1 MPFPVTYVIEQL
13 APSETFVRRE
23 LDLLRRRNWPIFTR
37 LLVGGKG
44 PLAFALR
51 NCPEGF
57 RWRFLKAACARLGE
71 ELFRSPITAAR
82 IAKRLPQAASLAQ
95 KVVETDSRLI
105 HAQFAGITADLAGIA
120 AHTLGVPWTCA
131 VHAHDVFTAPPRVL
145 FRRLRTAKGVVACSH
160 RAAETVTRCGLP
172 PERISVIYHSLP
184 LNDFPCDTIQT
195 EGVLLSAGRLEPKK
209 GIDTLLRACAIL
221 SKRNAQFA
229 CVIVGSGR
237 EEASL
242 RKLAEKL
249 DLGKT
254 VVFVGWQ
261 SQEETRSYLI
271 DASVLV
277 LPSRRTRDGDS
288 DGIANILVEALAL
301 GTPIVTTTAAAAP
314 EVIVDTV
321 SGLLV
326 PPDDPERLADALA
339 QALGSKELCLRLSR
353 EGRKVAETHFD
364 GSRNIPQLEAF
375 FERVVTPSP

>member
-13 APSETFVRRE
+13 APSETFIRRE

-37 LLVGGKG
+37 LLTGGKG

-57 RWRFLKAACARLGE
+57 RWRFAKAACARVGE
-71 ELFRSPITAAR
+71 ELFRSPLTAAR

-95 KVVETDSRLI
+95 KIVETESRLI
-105 HAQFAGITADLAGIA
+105 HAQFAGVTADLAGIA
-120 AHTLGVPWTCA
+120 ARTLGLPWTCA

-145 FRRLRTAKGVVACSH
+145 CRRLRTARGIVACSQ
-160 RAAETVTRCGLP
+160 RAADAVTRCGIP
-172 PERISVIYHSLP
+172 PDRVTVIYHSLS
-184 LNDFPCDTIQT
+184 LNDFPYDTIQPD
-195 EGVLLSAGRLEPKK
+195 GVLLCAGRLEPKK
-209 GIDTLLRACAIL
+209 GVDTLLAACAIL
-221 SKRNAQFA
+221 RQRNTPFT
-229 CVIVGSGR
+229 CVIVGTGSA
-237 EEASL
+237 EPAL
-242 RKLAEKL
+242 RRLVDKL
-249 DLGKT
+249 DLGQS

-271 DASVLV
+271 DASVLA
-277 LPSRRTRDGDS
+277 LPSRRTPDGDS

-301 GTPIVTTTAAAAP
+301 GTPIVTTTAASAP

-326 PPDDPERLADALA
+326 PPDDPERLADALVR
-339 QALGSKELCLRLSR
+339 ALGSKELCIRLSR

-375 FERVVTPSP
+375 FARTVTPSA